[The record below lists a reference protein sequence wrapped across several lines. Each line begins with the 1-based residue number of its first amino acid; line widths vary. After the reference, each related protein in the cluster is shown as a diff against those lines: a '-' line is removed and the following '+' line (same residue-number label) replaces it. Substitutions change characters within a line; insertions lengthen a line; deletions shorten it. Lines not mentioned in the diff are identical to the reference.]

1 MTRAPFGF
9 WPSPLRAEQAA
20 AGRVSLS
27 ELSSD
32 GVRLYWLESRPSE
45 GGRVVLVRSAGDAVE
60 ELSPGG
66 VSIRSRVH
74 EYGGGASCLV
84 PDHGPE
90 AFAYVRLDD
99 QRVWLTDGGSAP
111 PRALSSEPP
120 PGEIWAHGG
129 LCATPDGDWIV
140 AVREAHRPG
149 SSRPRHCLVAL
160 GTRADNV
167 GESIVAE
174 GHGFYGAPRV
184 NDAGDR
190 LVTVVWDHPDMPWDS
205 SAVVVI
211 PLEVVVDQATAT
223 SRLTAAGA
231 PWVVAA
237 SPDESV
243 GQPAWRLD
251 GGLRFVSDRQGW
263 WQPYLH
269 PGTHPGTAG
278 AHPAEPM
285 TDEEAEFHGP
295 DWVLGQTTMVEMR
308 DGSLVARR
316 TSGGRDSLVHITA
329 PQAPPKVLSQPCV
342 SISALCRHGD
352 GVAYIGGPA
361 DGPDEVWVLPSTGQ
375 AVRPL
380 RPGRATALAPANVS
394 VGESFD
400 LVGRS
405 GRPVHGV
412 LYPPKLAETAGP
424 EGTLAPLIV
433 SCHGG
438 PTSSAGSGFDI
449 TMQYF
454 TSRGFAVARVDYA
467 GSTGY
472 GRAYRCSLWGQWGVA
487 DAEDCVDAARHLAA
501 TGRVDGGRMGIRG
514 GSAGGLTALNALAAG
529 EGFSAAVALYGV
541 TDLVGLAA
549 STHDFEA
556 HYMDRLIG
564 PLPESLQIYE
574 ARSPV
579 NRAADM
585 GGSVLLLQGTED
597 PVVPPAQAERL
608 RDALSA
614 AGRRCVVRF
623 FEGEGHGFRRAETLV
638 ACLEEELAFYRTEL
652 GL

>member
-1 MTRAPFGF
+1 
-9 WPSPLRAEQAA
+9 
-20 AGRVSLS
+20 
-27 ELSSD
+27 
-32 GVRLYWLESRPSE
+32 
-45 GGRVVLVRSAGDAVE
+45 
-60 ELSPGG
+60 
-66 VSIRSRVH
+66 
-74 EYGGGASCLV
+74 
-84 PDHGPE
+84 
-90 AFAYVRLDD
+90 
-99 QRVWLTDGGSAP
+99 
-111 PRALSSEPP
+111 
-120 PGEIWAHGG
+120 
-129 LCATPDGDWIV
+129 
-140 AVREAHRPG
+140 
-149 SSRPRHCLVAL
+149 
-160 GTRADNV
+160 
-167 GESIVAE
+167 
-174 GHGFYGAPRV
+174 
-184 NDAGDR
+184 
-190 LVTVVWDHPDMPWDS
+190 
-205 SAVVVI
+205 
-211 PLEVVVDQATAT
+211 
-223 SRLTAAGA
+223 
-231 PWVVAA
+231 
-237 SPDESV
+237 
-243 GQPAWRLD
+243 
-251 GGLRFVSDRQGW
+251 
-263 WQPYLH
+263 
-269 PGTHPGTAG
+269 
-278 AHPAEPM
+278 
-285 TDEEAEFHGP
+285 
-295 DWVLGQTTMVEMR
+295 
-308 DGSLVARR
+308 
-316 TSGGRDSLVHITA
+316 VHITA
-329 PQAPPKVLSQPCV
+329 RQAPPKVVSQPCV

-361 DGPDEVWVLPSTGQ
+361 DGPDDVWVLPSTGQ
-375 AVRPL
+375 AARPL
-380 RPGRATALAPANVS
+380 RPRRAVALAPANVS
-394 VGESFD
+394 VGESFE

-412 LYPPKLAETAGP
+412 LYPPRLAETDGP

-487 DAEDCVDAARHLAA
+487 DAEDCVDAARHLAV

-529 EGFSAAVALYGV
+529 EGFSAAVAQYGV
-541 TDLVGLAA
+541 TDLLGLAA

-556 HYMDRLIG
+556 DYMDRLIG
-564 PLPESLQIYE
+564 PLPESREIYE

-579 NRAADM
+579 NRAAHM

-623 FEGEGHGFRRAETLV
+623 FEGESHGFRRAETLV

>member
-60 ELSPGG
+60 ELSPGD

-84 PDHGPE
+84 PKHGPG

-99 QRVWLTDGGSAP
+99 QRVWLTDGGSAA

-160 GTRADNV
+160 GTRVDNV

-231 PWVVAA
+231 PWVVAGG
-237 SPDESV
+237 PDESV

-251 GGLRFVSDRQGW
+251 GGLRFVSDRQRW
-263 WQPYLH
+263 WQPYL
-269 PGTHPGTAG
+269 HPGTAG

-361 DGPDEVWVLPSTGQ
+361 DGPDDVWVLPSTGQ
-375 AVRPL
+375 AARPL
-380 RPGRATALAPANVS
+380 RPRRAVALAPANVS

-412 LYPPKLAETAGP
+412 LYPPRLAETAGP

-487 DAEDCVDAARHLAA
+487 DAEDCVDAARHLAV

-541 TDLVGLAA
+541 TDLLGLAA

-564 PLPESLQIYE
+564 PLPESREIYE

-579 NRAADM
+579 NRAAHM

-623 FEGEGHGFRRAETLV
+623 FEGESHGFRRAETLV

>member
-60 ELSPGG
+60 ELSPRG
-66 VSIRSRVH
+66 VSIRGRVH

-99 QRVWLTDGGSAP
+99 QRVWLTDGRSSA

-129 LCATPDGDWIV
+129 LCVTPDGGWIV

-149 SSRPRHCLVAL
+149 SSHPRHCLVAL

-205 SAVVVI
+205 SVVVI
-211 PLEVVVDQATAT
+211 IPLQVVVDPATAT
-223 SRLTAAGA
+223 SRLTAASA
-231 PWVVAA
+231 PWAVAGG
-237 SPDESV
+237 PDESV

-269 PGTHPGTAG
+269 PGTAG

-295 DWVLGQTTMVEMR
+295 DWVLGQTTMVEVR

-316 TSGGRDSLVHITA
+316 TSGGRDSLVHITT
-329 PQAPPKVLSQPCV
+329 PQAPPRVLSQPCV

-361 DGPDEVWVLPSTGQ
+361 DGPDDVWVLPSTGQ
-375 AVRPL
+375 AARPL
-380 RPGRATALAPANVS
+380 RPRRAVALAPANVS
-394 VGESFD
+394 VGEPFD

-412 LYPPKLAETAGP
+412 VYPPKLGEAAGA

-438 PTSSAGSGFDI
+438 PTSSAGSGFDV

-472 GRAYRCSLWGQWGVA
+472 GRAYRCSLWGQWGVV

-564 PLPESLQIYE
+564 PLPESREIYE

-579 NRAADM
+579 NRAAHM

-652 GL
+652 EL